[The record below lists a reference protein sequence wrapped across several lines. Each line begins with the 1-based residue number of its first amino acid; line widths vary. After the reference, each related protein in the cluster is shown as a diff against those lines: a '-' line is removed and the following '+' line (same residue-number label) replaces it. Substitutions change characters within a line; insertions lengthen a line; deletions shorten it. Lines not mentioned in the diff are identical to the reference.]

1 VSGVHARAHD
11 HGPAPTGDAAF
22 RRAVLL
28 NAGYVLVEAAAGL
41 VLGSLALLADAAHNL
56 ADVAGLLI
64 AWAATALARRPP
76 TRRFT
81 YGLGRGTVLAALANA
96 TTILVGVG
104 AVIWEAVQRLA
115 APPPVPGAAVLLV
128 ALLGIAVN
136 AGTALLFRDRAGHDL
151 NARGAFLHMAADA
164 AVSLAVVAAAAG
176 ILLTGWAWL
185 DPAVAILVSG
195 LVAWTAFD
203 LLRASLGLS
212 FDAVPRGIDLAR
224 IERFLASRPG
234 VESVHDLH
242 VWPLSTTSTALT
254 AHLVMPAG
262 HPGDAFLEAVAEE
275 LEEGF
280 AIGHAT
286 LQIETGA
293 GAPCRLAPAEV
304 V

>member
-1 VSGVHARAHD
+1 
-11 HGPAPTGDAAF
+11 
-22 RRAVLL
+22 
-28 NAGYVLVEAAAGL
+28 
-41 VLGSLALLADAAHNL
+41 
-56 ADVAGLLI
+56 
-64 AWAATALARRPP
+64 
-76 TRRFT
+76 
-81 YGLGRGTVLAALANA
+81 VLAALANA